1 MYRYSHW
8 LLVFIPPEY
17 ISSKTLKAKIFVRYL
32 HTKFSGTQPRGEDW
46 CYSVDYIFS
55 CRVLLST
62 SCLCLFS
69 GPFWLCV
76 GVLPHS
82 FSVCSFSLSVPW
94 SRFAPCLPD
103 VLSAFTSSTF
113 PFFLFF
119 ILRFASACF
128 FYLYY
133 LPVLFSGITAGCLFF
148 YLPAFGSFFF
158 DAHNINLILRSEWY
172 KTVLV
177 TGFKHESSLK
187 KLQFLA
193 LQLRLSAL
201 IWHLTSRP
209 FKWNRR
215 PTRRGDPRL
224 SSGELTAVIS
234 PMFLHLNWA
243 VTILSFTAASWLVR
257 ALSDRLPARL
267 VASARHLTHFSF
279 FIPTSAA
286 VCLRRALARFHYLLR
301 GDVTQSVTTALHE
314 SIVRR
319 RSSSCSI
326 S

>member
-1 MYRYSHW
+1 MFYSPLPVSVFVLALSDCVLVFFLTLSLFVVFLCLFPGPGL
-8 LLVFIPPEY
+8 LLVFLMFYRP
-17 ISSKTLKAKIFVRYL
+17 S
-32 HTKFSGTQPRGEDW
+32 PRL
-46 CYSVDYIFS
+46 V
-55 CRVLLST
+55 
-62 SCLCLFS
+62 
-69 GPFWLCV
+69 
-76 GVLPHS
+76 
-82 FSVCSFSLSVPW
+82 
-94 SRFAPCLPD
+94 
-103 VLSAFTSSTF
+103 F
-113 PFFLFF
+113 PFLYFL
-119 ILRFASACF
+119 LRFASACF

-158 DAHNINLILRSEWY
+158 DARNINLILRSEWY

-193 LQLRLSAL
+193 LQLHLSAL

>member
-1 MYRYSHW
+1 MHLLMYRYCHW

-119 ILRFASACF
+119 FHSQIC
-128 FYLYY
+128 
-133 LPVLFSGITAGCLFF
+133 
-148 YLPAFGSFFF
+148 
-158 DAHNINLILRSEWY
+158 
-172 KTVLV
+172 
-177 TGFKHESSLK
+177 
-187 KLQFLA
+187 
-193 LQLRLSAL
+193 LRLL
-201 IWHLTSRP
+201 LLFVLPTS
-209 FKWNRR
+209 FVFW
-215 PTRRGDPRL
+215 D
-224 SSGELTAVIS
+224 
-234 PMFLHLNWA
+234 H
-243 VTILSFTAASWLVR
+243 SWLFVF
-257 ALSDRLPARL
+257 LPARL
-267 VASARHLTHFSF
+267 WVIFLWCT
-279 FIPTSAA
+279 
-286 VCLRRALARFHYLLR
+286 
-301 GDVTQSVTTALHE
+301 
-314 SIVRR
+314 
-319 RSSSCSI
+319 
-326 S
+326 

>member
-1 MYRYSHW
+1 MFYSPLPVSVFFLALSDCVLVFFLTLSLFVVFLCLFPGPGL
-8 LLVFIPPEY
+8 LLVFLMFYRP
-17 ISSKTLKAKIFVRYL
+17 S
-32 HTKFSGTQPRGEDW
+32 PR
-46 CYSVDYIFS
+46 
-55 CRVLLST
+55 LL
-62 SCLCLFS
+62 
-69 GPFWLCV
+69 
-76 GVLPHS
+76 
-82 FSVCSFSLSVPW
+82 
-94 SRFAPCLPD
+94 
-103 VLSAFTSSTF
+103 F
-113 PFFLFF
+113 PFFYSSF

-158 DAHNINLILRSEWY
+158 DARNINLILRSEWY
-172 KTVLV
+172 KTVLE

-193 LQLRLSAL
+193 LQLHLSAL

-286 VCLRRALARFHYLLR
+286 VCLRPGSRTISLFITGGCDTICDNRSTWEHREEMELQLQHI
-301 GDVTQSVTTALHE
+301 VT
-314 SIVRR
+314 
-319 RSSSCSI
+319 
-326 S
+326 

>member
-1 MYRYSHW
+1 MFYSPLPVSVFFLALSDCVLVFFLTLSLFVVFLCLFPGPGL
-8 LLVFIPPEY
+8 LLVFPMFYRP
-17 ISSKTLKAKIFVRYL
+17 S
-32 HTKFSGTQPRGEDW
+32 PR
-46 CYSVDYIFS
+46 
-55 CRVLLST
+55 LL
-62 SCLCLFS
+62 
-69 GPFWLCV
+69 
-76 GVLPHS
+76 
-82 FSVCSFSLSVPW
+82 
-94 SRFAPCLPD
+94 
-103 VLSAFTSSTF
+103 F
-113 PFFLFF
+113 PFFYSSF

-158 DAHNINLILRSEWY
+158 DARNINLILRSEWY
-172 KTVLV
+172 KTVLE

-193 LQLRLSAL
+193 LQLHLSAL

-286 VCLRRALARFHYLLR
+286 VCLRPGSRTISLFITGGCDTICDNRSTWEHREETELQLQHI
-301 GDVTQSVTTALHE
+301 VT
-314 SIVRR
+314 
-319 RSSSCSI
+319 
-326 S
+326 

>member
-1 MYRYSHW
+1 MFYFPLPVSVFFLALSDCVLVFFLTLSLFVVFLCLFPGPGL
-8 LLVFIPPEY
+8 LLVFLMFYRP
-17 ISSKTLKAKIFVRYL
+17 S
-32 HTKFSGTQPRGEDW
+32 PRL
-46 CYSVDYIFS
+46 V
-55 CRVLLST
+55 
-62 SCLCLFS
+62 
-69 GPFWLCV
+69 
-76 GVLPHS
+76 
-82 FSVCSFSLSVPW
+82 
-94 SRFAPCLPD
+94 
-103 VLSAFTSSTF
+103 F
-113 PFFLFF
+113 PFLYFL
-119 ILRFASACF
+119 LRFASACF

-148 YLPAFGSFFF
+148 YLPTFGSFFI
-158 DAHNINLILRSEWY
+158 DARNINLILRSEWY

-193 LQLRLSAL
+193 LQLHLSAL

-279 FIPTSAA
+279 FYSNICG
-286 VCLRRALARFHYLLR
+286 CLPSPGSRTISLFITGGCDTICDNRSTWEHREETELQLQHI
-301 GDVTQSVTTALHE
+301 VT
-314 SIVRR
+314 
-319 RSSSCSI
+319 
-326 S
+326 